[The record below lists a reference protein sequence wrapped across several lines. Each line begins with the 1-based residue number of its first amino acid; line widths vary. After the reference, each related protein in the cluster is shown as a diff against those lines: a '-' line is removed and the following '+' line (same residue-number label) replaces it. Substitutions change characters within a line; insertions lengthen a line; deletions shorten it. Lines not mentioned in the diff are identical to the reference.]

1 MKNPLDDDMKN
12 PLDDDIYKRR
22 IIKREEDNRGP
33 YFRDQTA
40 IIHSMSFRRLKN
52 KTQVFFSPQNDH
64 ICTRIEHS
72 LHVSTI
78 AAFICKELGLDVNLA
93 QAIALGHDLGHA
105 PFGHT
110 GEKKLNELAK
120 GIGGFIHEVHSLRV
134 VDKLDRS
141 GKGLNLTYAV
151 RDGIISHC
159 GEDFTKSISPVKE
172 EKVLEEIRD
181 RSSLP
186 TTYEGCVVRMADKIS
201 YLGRDIEDAITAQ
214 LIKEEDIPSEVR
226 EKLGKK
232 NGEIIDS
239 FVTDL
244 IDWSHKNGEIGF
256 SDEKF
261 KLMNDLKKFNYK
273 NIYEHN
279 RLKTYITHAEQ
290 IIEIIFNHLVTILR
304 ENGLKYDKYNNSD
317 IPLDRRFG
325 NYLCKMRE
333 LYTKEGQTLPKQI
346 VLDYVSGM
354 TDQYALQC
362 AKEII
367 FPEPIN
373 FDRAE
378 VYFKEDYPE

>member
-1 MKNPLDDDMKN
+1 LQDPLSE
-12 PLDDDIYKRR
+12 DIYKKR
-22 IIKREEDNRGP
+22 ITAREEDIRGP

-40 IIHSMSFRRLKN
+40 IIHSMPFRRLKN

-64 ICTRIEHS
+64 ICTRIEHV

-78 AAFICKELGLDVNLA
+78 SACICKGLELDVDLA

-105 PFGHT
+105 PFGHA

-134 VDKLDRS
+134 VDKLART

-159 GEDFTKSISPVKE
+159 GENFEQSISPIKY
-172 EKVLEEIRD
+172 EKVLEEVRD
-181 RSSLP
+181 RNSLP

-214 LIKEEDIPSEVR
+214 LIEEKDIPPDVR
-226 EKLGKK
+226 EKLGGK
-232 NGEIIDS
+232 NGEIIDN

-244 IDWSHKNGEIGF
+244 IEWSRENGEIGF

-261 KLMNDLKKFNYK
+261 ELMCKLKEFNYE
-273 NIYEHN
+273 NIYKHN
-279 RLKTYITHAEQ
+279 RLKTYINHAEK
-290 IIEIIFNHLVTILR
+290 IIEIIFNHLETILS
-304 ENGLKYDKYNNSD
+304 ENWLEYNKYNNTD
-317 IPLDRRFG
+317 IPLDKRFG
-325 NYLCKMRE
+325 SYLGKMRE
-333 LYTKEGQTLPKQI
+333 LYTKEEPYTPPKQI

-378 VYFKEDYPE
+378 VYFKENYPE

>member
-1 MKNPLDDDMKN
+1 VLKNPLS
-12 PLDDDIYKRR
+12 DDIYKRR
-22 IIKREEDNRGP
+22 IEDRKEDIRGP

-40 IIHSMSFRRLKN
+40 IIHSMPFRRLKN

-78 AAFICKELGLDVNLA
+78 AASICKGLGLDIDLA

-105 PFGHT
+105 PFGHA

-134 VDKLDRS
+134 VDKLDGT

-214 LIKEEDIPSEVR
+214 LITENDIPSEVR

-239 FVTDL
+239 FVIDL
-244 IDWSHKNGEIGF
+244 IEWSGENGEIGF

-261 KLMNDLKKFNYK
+261 KLMNRLKDFNYK

-279 RLKTYITHAEQ
+279 RLKTYITHVEK
-290 IIEIIFNHLVTILR
+290 IIEIIFNHLLTILC
-304 ENGLKYDKYNNSD
+304 ENGLEYGRYNNSD
-317 IPLDRRFG
+317 IPLDKRFG
-325 NYLCKMRE
+325 NYLYKMRY
-333 LYTKEGQTLPKQI
+333 LYEKKEPFIPKQI
-346 VLDYVSGM
+346 VLDYVAGM

-373 FDRAE
+373 FDRDKVCSE
-378 VYFKEDYPE
+378 EDYPE